1 MVLHGE
7 VGLSTGCVCGL
18 NRVDSYPCNTDIE
31 PLRKMRNH
39 IIIIIITIIITSIII
54 RKMVSC
60 ESFLGATNFSVKPGC
75 LSWCQDSALT
85 KDAKD
90 AAEALAECRSAG
102 LVLSEDT

>member
-1 MVLHGE
+1 
-7 VGLSTGCVCGL
+7 
-18 NRVDSYPCNTDIE
+18 
-31 PLRKMRNH
+31 MRNH
-39 IIIIIITIIITSIII
+39 IIIIITIIITSIIIIMIMMMMMMIIIII

>member
-1 MVLHGE
+1 
-7 VGLSTGCVCGL
+7 
-18 NRVDSYPCNTDIE
+18 
-31 PLRKMRNH
+31 MRNH
-39 IIIIIITIIITSIII
+39 IIII

-75 LSWCQDSALT
+75 LSWCRDSALT

>member
-1 MVLHGE
+1 
-7 VGLSTGCVCGL
+7 
-18 NRVDSYPCNTDIE
+18 
-31 PLRKMRNH
+31 MRNH
-39 IIIIIITIIITSIII
+39 IIIITIIITSIIIIMIMMMIIIII